1 MRHGVSVWLV
11 LAGLLLASLAAAQEQ
26 SQPESLPGEELPGQP
41 GFSEDWPRER
51 PMLYY
56 EGFGVMDFNR
66 DGAIEKEEY
75 DRAFR
80 RMDSDGDGS
89 IDTREWKAVHG
100 PEDENES

>member
-1 MRHGVSVWLV
+1 MRQGVSVWLV
-11 LAGLLLASLAAAQEQ
+11 LAGILLASSAAAQDPSQQE
-26 SQPESLPGEELPGQP
+26 SQPD
-41 GFSEDWPRER
+41 FSEDWPRER

-66 DGAIEKEEY
+66 DGTIGREEY

-89 IDTREWKAVHG
+89 INTREWKAVHG
-100 PEDENES
+100 PEGEDES